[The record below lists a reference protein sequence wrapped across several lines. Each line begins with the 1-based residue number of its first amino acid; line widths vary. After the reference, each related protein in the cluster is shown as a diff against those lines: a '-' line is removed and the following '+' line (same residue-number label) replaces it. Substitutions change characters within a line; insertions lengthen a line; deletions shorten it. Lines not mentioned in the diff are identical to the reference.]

1 MADDAP
7 TAPGAAGLR
16 HTAASQHDSSS
27 EAFRVG
33 VQPEGTDDGALQP
46 RGHALDDHESLNT
59 RGGCARQSWIPLG
72 CRTWP
77 RRTHVSSALARG
89 VQA

>member
-16 HTAASQHDSSS
+16 HTAASRRRGLTLARFSGVVTRSTTTSHLTL
-27 EAFRVG
+27 EAGVSDRVG
-33 VQPEGTDDGALQP
+33 SGWDVELG
-46 RGHALDDHESLNT
+46 RGVA
-59 RGGCARQSWIPLG
+59 
-72 CRTWP
+72 
-77 RRTHVSSALARG
+77 HVSRALARG